1 VDAARRTDLPRAAA
15 LALMLLGASALPA
28 HAGQVRVSVGSGGQ
42 QLFAP
47 YAVNV
52 NIGDQVAWV
61 WIGGNHTVTS
71 WTLPADSINVNYD
84 GAVFD
89 SDAGGTHFGQS
100 GARFSWKSDR
110 LGHVPYVCVP
120 HMTDM
125 SGRII
130 VSDPNVVAKVPVADF
145 RITEVQYNIGGGADL
160 IEITNL
166 GAAAGD
172 LGRFRI
178 ATGAGT
184 GAEIPITSFPVPSDG
199 RVTIHN
205 NAGSNDATNIYNV
218 AFGNLGDASGSVA
231 LYMPYTLAPGN
242 ALTNTNMIVDFVQWG
257 AGGQGVEA
265 TAVNAGM
272 WGAGTFIPTVAAGH
286 SIEYC
291 ANPNLTHGVDRWAE
305 IATPNFGGNGDC
317 TTPVSNETWGR
328 LKTIYRR

>member
-1 VDAARRTDLPRAAA
+1 
-15 LALMLLGASALPA
+15 MLLGALAVPA
-28 HAGQVRVSVGSGGQ
+28 HAGQVKVNVGSGGSA
-42 QLFAP
+42 FVP
-47 YAVNV
+47 YVVNV

-61 WIGGNHTVTS
+61 WVGGSHTVTN
-71 WTLPADSINVNYD
+71 WILPGDSTGANYD
-84 GAVFD
+84 GSVFD
-89 SDAGGTHFGQS
+89 SDAGGTHFGQIS
-100 GARFSWKSDR
+100 ARYSWKSDR
-110 LGHVPYVCVP
+110 LGVVPYVCVNHIP
-120 HMTDM
+120 DM

-145 RITEVQYNIGGGADL
+145 RITEVQYNIAGGADL

-178 ATGAGT
+178 APLGT
-184 GAEIPITSFPVPSDG
+184 GIGVEIALNSFPVPSNG

-205 NAGSNDATNIYNV
+205 NAGANNATNIYSV
-218 AFGNLGDASGSVA
+218 GFGNLGDASGAVA
-231 LYMPYTLAPGN
+231 LYMPHSIAPGN
-242 ALTNTNMIVDFVQWG
+242 AVSNTNMIVDFVQWG
-257 AGGQGVEA
+257 SGGQGVEV
-265 TAVNAGM
+265 TAVNAGI

-291 ANPNLTHGVDRWAE
+291 ANATLDHGVNRWAE

-317 TTPVSNETWGR
+317 TTPVESETWGR